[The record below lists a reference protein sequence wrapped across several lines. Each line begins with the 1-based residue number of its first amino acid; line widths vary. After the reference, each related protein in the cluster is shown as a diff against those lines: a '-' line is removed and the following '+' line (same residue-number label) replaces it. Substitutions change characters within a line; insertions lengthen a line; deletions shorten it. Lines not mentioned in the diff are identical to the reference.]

1 MCAKKRFSAK
11 GLDSFYERSS
21 YSTQALSTQ
30 FLFRPDRK
38 ESNLTFPADWR
49 TKVHSCAK
57 KKFLAK
63 RLDFSYERSSYS
75 GTFSCNGSDTGS
87 ATETGGKPLARYD
100 RYKMDYTLVSRA
112 IIQRKSVTDAQ
123 QCARECDLHR
133 SVYECQ
139 AFAFT

>member
-1 MCAKKRFSAK
+1 MSSPYRNCELSSKNIRSIGQFE
-11 GLDSFYERSS
+11 LDY
-21 YSTQALSTQ
+21 ALGW
-30 FLFRPDRK
+30 L
-38 ESNLTFPADWR
+38 L
-49 TKVHSCAK
+49 
-57 KKFLAK
+57 
-63 RLDFSYERSSYS
+63 YERSSYS
-75 GTFSCNGSDTGS
+75 GICSSNGRRTDIGS

-100 RYKMDYTLVSRA
+100 RYKMDYTLVSRS